1 MLIFYM
7 FEIII
12 LIQEEVLDRAK
23 KAKEK
28 AAREATEAQP
38 QGLVSESTAYT
49 EVIVEDSSTS
59 GTLSSS
65 TDPVISVQS
74 TDASEIYIEPIE
86 GEDPTL
92 SS

>member
-38 QGLVSESTAYT
+38 RGLVSESTAST
-49 EVIVEDSSTS
+49 EVVVDTSTS

-74 TDASEIYIEPIE
+74 TDASETYIEPTE

>member
-38 QGLVSESTAYT
+38 QGLVSKSTAYT
-49 EVIVEDSSTS
+49 EVVVDSSTS
-59 GTLSSS
+59 ET
-65 TDPVISVQS
+65 TDPVTSVQS
-74 TDASEIYIEPIE
+74 TDVSEIYIEPNE

>member
-1 MLIFYM
+1 MHIFDLV
-7 FEIII
+7 ETII

-38 QGLVSESTAYT
+38 QGLVSESAAYT
-49 EVIVEDSSTS
+49 EVVVDSASS
-59 GTLSSS
+59 GTSYSS
-65 TDPVISVQS
+65 TDSVTSVQS
-74 TDASEIYIEPIE
+74 TDTSETSTEPTI